1 MADTKSKLGAALSN
15 PGEAVGVVMAILR
28 GMIFRL
34 KLALFGPRGVRIGK
48 GLRIYS
54 KLYICGPGR
63 VIIGNHFS
71 SARNIFKET
80 TILTHHSDAV
90 VRIGDG
96 NYFGGVHIS
105 CVGRIEIGDNNL
117 LGNTVI
123 LDSDI
128 IPHPNM
134 KLDREWKEKWSRDIV
149 IGSNTWLAVNTAV
162 LKGVTLGD
170 ECVLSAGS
178 VAASDAEPRS
188 LLLGVPARKIKS
200 TREEA

>member
-1 MADTKSKLGAALSN
+1 MRVSL
-15 PGEAVGVVMAILR
+15 AVGR
-28 GMIFRL
+28 GFLFRL
-34 KLALFGPRGVRIGK
+34 KLILWDPGNVSIGK

-54 KLYICGPGR
+54 SLYIRGPGK
-63 VIIGNHFS
+63 VIIGNNFS
-71 SARNIFKET
+71 TNRNIFKET
-80 TILTHHSDAV
+80 TILTHHPDAV

-96 NYFGGVHIS
+96 NYFGGGHIS
-105 CVGRIEIGDNNL
+105 CVRKIEIGDNNL

-134 KLDREWKEKWSRDIV
+134 KVDRDWMEKWSRAVV
-149 IGSNTWLAVNTAV
+149 IGNNTWLAVNTVV

-178 VAASDAEPRS
+178 VAAADAEPRS

-200 TREEA
+200 TREDA

>member
-1 MADTKSKLGAALSN
+1 MEKSQLQSALAN
-15 PGEAVGVVMAILR
+15 PGLVLSVVCAILR
-28 GMIFRL
+28 GFL
-34 KLALFGPRGVRIGK
+34 FKLELMLCGPRKVSIGK

-54 KLYICGPGR
+54 KLYIRGPGT
-63 VIIGNHFS
+63 VIIGNYFS

-80 TILTHHSDAV
+80 TILTHHPDAM

-105 CVGRIEIGDNNL
+105 CVGKVEIGNNNL

-128 IPHPNM
+128 IPHLNM
-134 KLDREWKEKWSRDIV
+134 KVDPEWMEKWSKNVV
-149 IGSNTWLAVNTAV
+149 IGNNTWLAVNTVV

-178 VAASDAEPRS
+178 VAAANAEPRS

>member
-1 MADTKSKLGAALSN
+1 MSRLQSALANPGLALS
-15 PGEAVGVVMAILR
+15 VILAMGR
-28 GMIFRL
+28 GILFRL
-34 KLALFGPRGVRIGK
+34 KLALCGPKKVSIGK

-54 KLYICGPGR
+54 RLYIRGPGT
-63 VIIGNHFS
+63 VIIGNNFS
-71 SARNIFKET
+71 SARAIFKET
-80 TILTHHSDAV
+80 TILTHHPDAV

-96 NYFGGVHIS
+96 NYFGGVQIS
-105 CVGRIEIGDNNL
+105 CVRKVTIGDNNL
-117 LGNTVI
+117 FANTVI

-134 KLDREWKEKWSRDIV
+134 TLDRDWMEKWSKDVV
-149 IGSNTWLAVNTAV
+149 IGNNTWLAINTVV
-162 LKGVTLGD
+162 LKGVILGD

-178 VAASDAEPRS
+178 VAAADAEPRS